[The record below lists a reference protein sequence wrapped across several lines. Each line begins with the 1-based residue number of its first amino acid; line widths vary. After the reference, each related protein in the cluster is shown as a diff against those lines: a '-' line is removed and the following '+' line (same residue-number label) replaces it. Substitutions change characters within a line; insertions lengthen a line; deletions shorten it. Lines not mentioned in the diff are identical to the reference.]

1 MKLLPHPVRGTA
13 SSRLSL
19 KSDSSTSSEE
29 KSLGTTS
36 WTLASELSQTSRSVP
51 ENRDGQTKFDTSQLE
66 IVPLASA
73 WSGSKPLPRIGTKG
87 ICLNYNII

>member
-19 KSDSSTSSEE
+19 TSDSSTSSEE

-51 ENRDGQTKFDTSQLE
+51 ENRDGQKSLTLRSLK
-66 IVPLASA
+66 
-73 WSGSKPLPRIGTKG
+73 
-87 ICLNYNII
+87 